1 MSESILSKSEM
12 TPASQDAGVSNPAP
26 ERATGTPPVVE
37 MRNIGKFYGHVE
49 ALRGVDLK
57 LGRHEVLGLV
67 GDNAAGKSTL
77 MKILAGVIPPSTGE
91 VLIEGQQRRFRTP
104 LEARLAGI
112 ETAHQH
118 YALCGNLDVVANVCL
133 GREAR
138 LPGLLGRLGFLDKK
152 TMVEQTVAS
161 LHEFSGTIGATLHRS
176 TEMLSGGQRQAVT
189 VVRVAAFAAKIIIM
203 DEPTANLGARNASRV
218 LDMIRM
224 LRDRGAAVIL
234 ISHRF
239 NDIFEVTDRIQVLKT
254 GQGAGIRRTADTTQ
268 EEIVSLM
275 FGGTEGG
282 ASARLVA
289 AAG

>member
-1 MSESILSKSEM
+1 LSFDTTSMPNE
-12 TPASQDAGVSNPAP
+12 TPASQDAGVSEYVAG
-26 ERATGTPPVVE
+26 AAAAVVE
-37 MRNIGKFYGHVE
+37 MRGISKFYGHVE
-49 ALRGVDLK
+49 ALRGVDLT

-77 MKILAGVIPPSTGE
+77 MKILAGVIPPTTGQ
-91 VLIEGQQRRFRTP
+91 VLIEGQDVRIKTP
-104 LEARLAGI
+104 LDARLAGI

-138 LPGLLGRLGFLDKK
+138 RPGLLGRLGFLDKK
-152 TMVEQTVAS
+152 AMQQQTIES
-161 LHEFSGTIGATLHRS
+161 LHEFRGTIGGTLHRS

-189 VVRVAAFAAKIIIM
+189 VVRVAAFAAKIIIL
-203 DEPTANLGARNASRV
+203 DEPTANLGLRNATRV

-239 NDIFEVTDRIQVLKT
+239 NDIFEVTDRIQVLRT
-254 GQGAGIRRTADTTQ
+254 GQSAGIRRTRDTTQ
-268 EEIVSLM
+268 AEIVSLM
-275 FGGTEGG
+275 FGAGDDR
-282 ASARLVA
+282 AIARLA
-289 AAG
+289 AAAE

>member
-1 MSESILSKSEM
+1 M
-12 TPASQDAGVSNPAP
+12 
-26 ERATGTPPVVE
+26 VE
-37 MRNIGKFYGHVE
+37 MRDIGKFYGHVE
-49 ALRGVDLK
+49 ALHGVSLT

-77 MKILAGVIPPSTGE
+77 MKILAGVLPPTTGE
-91 VLIEGQQRRFRTP
+91 ILIEGQNLHIKSA

-138 LPGLLGRLGFLDKK
+138 RSGLLGRLGFLDKPA
-152 TMVEQTVAS
+152 MVEQTVAA
-161 LHEFSGTIGATLHRS
+161 LHEFSGTIGKTLHRP

-189 VVRVAAFAAKIIIM
+189 VVRVAAFAAKIVIL
-203 DEPTANLGARNASRV
+203 DEPTANLGLRNATRV

-239 NDIFEVTDRIQVLKT
+239 NDIFEVTDRIQVLRT
-254 GQGAGIRRTADTTQ
+254 GQVAGIRRTKDTTTS
-268 EEIVSLM
+268 EIVNLM
-275 FGGTEGG
+275 FGATDSS
-282 ASARLVA
+282 ADARLA
-289 AAG
+289 AAAE

>member
-1 MSESILSKSEM
+1 LSDSIFSHSEL
-12 TPASQDAGVSNPAP
+12 TPASQDAGVSKPAP
-26 ERATGTPPVVE
+26 EAAAGSAPVVE

-49 ALRGVDLK
+49 ALRGVDLT

-77 MKILAGVIPPSTGE
+77 MKILAGVIPPTAGD
-91 VLIEGQQRRFRTP
+91 VFIEGEHRHFRTP

-138 LPGLLGRLGFLDKK
+138 RPGFLGRLGILDKR
-152 TMVEQTVAS
+152 TMLEQTVAA

-203 DEPTANLGARNASRV
+203 DEPTANLGARNAMRV

-254 GQGAGIRRTADTTQ
+254 GQVAGIRRTKDTTQ
-268 EEIVSLM
+268 AEIVSLM
-275 FGGTEGG
+275 FGSDEG
-282 ASARLVA
+282 SVSSRLVA
-289 AAG
+289 AAE

>member
-1 MSESILSKSEM
+1 
-12 TPASQDAGVSNPAP
+12 
-26 ERATGTPPVVE
+26 
-37 MRNIGKFYGHVE
+37 MRNISKFYGHVE
-49 ALRGVDLK
+49 ALRGVDLT

-77 MKILAGVIPPSTGE
+77 MKILAGVIPPTTGE
-91 VLIEGQQRRFRTP
+91 VLIEGQNLNIRTP

-138 LPGLLGRLGFLDKK
+138 RPGLLGRLGFLDKRAMRK
-152 TMVEQTVAS
+152 QTLAS
-161 LHEFSGTIGATLHRS
+161 LHEFSGTIGGTLNRS

-189 VVRVAAFAAKIIIM
+189 VVRVAAFAAKIIIL
-203 DEPTANLGARNASRV
+203 DEPTANLGLRNATRV

-239 NDIFEVTDRIQVLKT
+239 NDIFEVTDRIQVLRT
-254 GQGAGIRRTADTTQ
+254 GQVAGIERTKDTTQ
-268 EEIVSLM
+268 AEIVSLM
-275 FGGTEGG
+275 FGASQG
-282 ASARLVA
+282 ATARLVA
-289 AAG
+289 AAE

>member
-1 MSESILSKSEM
+1 
-12 TPASQDAGVSNPAP
+12 
-26 ERATGTPPVVE
+26 

-49 ALRGVDLK
+49 ALRGVDLT
-57 LGRHEVLGLV
+57 LGKHEVLGLV

-77 MKILAGVIPPSTGE
+77 MKILAAVIPPTTGD
-91 VLIEGQQRRFRTP
+91 VLIEGQDLHIRSP

-138 LPGLLGRLGFLDKK
+138 RPGLLGRLGFLDKQAMDK
-152 TMVEQTVAS
+152 QTIAS

-189 VVRVAAFAAKIIIM
+189 VVRVAAFAAKIIIL
-203 DEPTANLGARNASRV
+203 DEPTANLGLRNATRV

-239 NDIFEVTDRIQVLKT
+239 NDIFEVTDRIQVLRT
-254 GQGAGIRRTADTTQ
+254 GRVAGIRRTKDTTQ
-268 EEIVSLM
+268 AEIVSLM
-275 FGGTEGG
+275 FGAGDG
-282 ASARLVA
+282 SSNARLA
-289 AAG
+289 AAAE